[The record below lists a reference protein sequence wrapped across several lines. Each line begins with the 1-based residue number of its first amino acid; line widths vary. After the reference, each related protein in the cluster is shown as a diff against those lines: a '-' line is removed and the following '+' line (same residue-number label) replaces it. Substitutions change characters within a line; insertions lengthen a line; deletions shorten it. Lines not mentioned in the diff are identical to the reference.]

1 LRAKTLFGA
10 TVAPIA
16 RPKRMARST
25 APLLSTGS
33 TPGRAMSTAQAWA
46 LGSAPKAVLA
56 PEKILDCVLSWVWI
70 SSPMTTS
77 QSVLLMFA
85 L

>member
-1 LRAKTLFGA
+1 
-10 TVAPIA
+10 
-16 RPKRMARST
+16 MARAT
-25 APLLSTGS
+25 APRLSTGS
-33 TPGRAMSTAQAWA
+33 TPGRAISTLQACT
-46 LGSAPKAVLA
+46 LGSAPKAMLA
-56 PEKILDCVLSWVWI
+56 PEKILDCVLSWVCT

>member
-16 RPKRMARST
+16 RPKRMALDGALVEHRQH
-25 APLLSTGS
+25 AGQ
-33 TPGRAMSTAQAWA
+33 GDVHAQAWA

-56 PEKILDCVLSWVWI
+56 PEKILTAC
-70 SSPMTTS
+70 
-77 QSVLLMFA
+77 
-85 L
+85 